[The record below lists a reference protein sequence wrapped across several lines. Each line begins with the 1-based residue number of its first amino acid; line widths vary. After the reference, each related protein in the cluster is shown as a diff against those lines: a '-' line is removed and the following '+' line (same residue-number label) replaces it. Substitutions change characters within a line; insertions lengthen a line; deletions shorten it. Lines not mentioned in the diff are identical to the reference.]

1 MLPKDMRDSIEIDGI
16 RLGPGTDLAA
26 LLRRQLKHG
35 SVWNEVGDPGP
46 EEGLWRVFDAAD
58 GTAVEKRLLH
68 TVMELLTD
76 PDVEIRSGA
85 VGLAQDY
92 AEKLDPTDLL
102 QILEKN
108 PLLFEG
114 VKPVGS
120 RADGPDLAWGILHAL
135 TANTG
140 RDPKVLARL
149 KKAAF
154 DVDNGFSVLGGLA
167 ADDPQWVVAQAPAV
181 IGDDSEKARII
192 LANLPTPEIRERF
205 IRTISG
211 QDVTFKH
218 ALAGVVGEEIKN
230 LAERKRLTAI
240 LA

>member
-1 MLPKDMRDSIEIDGI
+1 MLRKYMRDSVEIDGI
-16 RLGPGTDLAA
+16 RLGPATDLAA

-46 EEGLWRVFDAAD
+46 EEGLWRVFDAAE
-58 GTAVEKRLLH
+58 GTAVEQRLLR
-68 TVMELLTD
+68 TVVELLTD

-92 AEKLDPTDLL
+92 AEKLDPSVLL

-120 RADGPDLAWGILHAL
+120 RSDGPDLAWGLLHAL

-167 ADDPQWVVAQAPAV
+167 ADDPKWVVAQAAAV
-181 IGDDSEKARII
+181 TGDDSEKARII
-192 LANLPTPEIRERF
+192 LANLPTPQIRERF
-205 IRTISG
+205 VRTMSG
-211 QDVTFKH
+211 QPVTFKR
-218 ALAGVVGEEIKN
+218 ALADVIGEEIKN
-230 LAERKRLTAI
+230 LEERKRLAAI